1 MAWSRENRSRR
12 MNSIVLD
19 TDVVS
24 FLFKGD
30 TRAEIYLPHL
40 QDRQWLIS
48 FMSEAELEQWA
59 LFANWSAK
67 RTDWLRIF
75 LRRVVIVPS
84 SHDLVLKWAEAM
96 VAARRAGRRIE
107 TADAWVAATALL
119 YDAPLLTHNKSDYLG
134 VPGLRFAGP

>member
-1 MAWSRENRSRR
+1 
-12 MNSIVLD
+12 MNPIVLD

-30 TRAEIYLPHL
+30 TRAQIYLPHL

-48 FMSEAELEQWA
+48 FMTEAELEQWA
-59 LFANWSAK
+59 LLANWSTK
-67 RTDWLRIF
+67 RVEWLRLF
-75 LRRVVIVPS
+75 LRRFVIVPS

-96 VAARRAGRRIE
+96 VATRRAGRRIE
-107 TADAWVAATALL
+107 TADAWIAATALL

-134 VPGLRFAGP
+134 VSGLRFVGV